1 MSDRDEI
8 TAAVNKAREFDAQD
22 MEYATDLLGDLDD
35 EYPDNQ
41 TIVAQWFRKI
51 RTETILAL
59 RQGQPQ

>member
-1 MSDRDEI
+1 MDDQVV
-8 TAAVNKAREFDAQD
+8 AAIDKARTFEAQD
-22 MEYATDLLGDLDD
+22 MEYAADLLGDLDD

-59 RQGQPQ
+59 SNGDRASG